1 MNSYSSNASD
11 NPQGWGADGEGRY
24 WRRGRCGSAYRWR
37 PLEIAAMV
45 LGFMV
50 FWPIG
55 LAILGFKIW
64 QRKTGYQGDLATFTQ
79 ERTEWARNACRSWQG
94 VEQGA
99 RDAMRR
105 GGWGGGPNWGMRP
118 TGNSAF
124 DEWRSSELARLEE
137 ERRKLEQAERDFADH
152 IEQLR
157 RARDREEF
165 ERFMNARRNRPA
177 GDASTG
183 GPSPTA

>member
-1 MNSYSSNASD
+1 MNSYSSSGSQQ
-11 NPQGWGADGEGRY
+11 NPNWGAAGEGVY
-24 WRRGRCGSAYRWR
+24 WRRGRCGGSFRWR
-37 PLEIAAMV
+37 PLELVAMV
-45 LGFMV
+45 LGFIV

-64 QRKTGYQGDLATFTQ
+64 QKRSGYGGDLATFTQ
-79 ERTEWARNACRSWQG
+79 EKAEWARNACRSWQG
-94 VEQGA
+94 EA
-99 RDAMRR
+99 REASHRW
-105 GGWGGGPNWGMRP
+105 GGWSAGGFGGGMRP

-124 DEWRSSELARLEE
+124 DDWRAAELARLEE
-137 ERRKLEQAERDFADH
+137 ERRKLEDAEREFADH

-177 GDASTG
+177 GEPPA
-183 GPSPTA
+183 PQA